1 MEPANSSGTYASGS
15 HGLVSPRLV
24 RKASNLP
31 SSPAFTTLGLEEDDP
46 EDVFEIQSKEGAGA
60 FGRVFRA
67 CYRRDRTRL
76 AALKVIPVAL
86 EAGQRGEDVENVR
99 REIQFLRECDHP
111 NVVAFY
117 GAYYKDGALWVA
129 MEYCGG
135 GSVADVCRQRAL
147 REDEI
152 AVIVR
157 GALRGLAYLHARKKI
172 HRDIKGGNILLT
184 LAGEVKI
191 ADFGVSAQLK
201 DTMSRRG
208 TFVGTPYWMSPEMI
222 QDSEYDARSDIWS
235 LGITMIE
242 LADQTPPL
250 FDEHPMRVLIQIPRN
265 PPPQV
270 RQPARWSPL
279 FSQFLAFCLRKNPRE
294 RPSALECLEHPFLA
308 RVAHVPLVF
317 ADGRTG
323 VVGREEEG
331 GWSEDCPHVHE
342 AEEEENESGARAD
355 GATEN
360 DATLRSHRSAP
371 PVSSSQQPG
380 DPASSSSSC
389 RDSVSRTS
397 RRTNQVDAHANISD
411 DGLGTPKD
419 QSLVGC
425 SGLGTPSEHSDAVL
439 VSSGS
444 SSSSN
449 SSSHEDEDEHAGDA
463 DAPDEQFIFRDSSGS
478 TSDVRPATIDD
489 PHDDQERLKEPAG
502 STARLEAAARVSS
515 LAVAPAIAS
524 SSSPITR
531 SKHLPSHATRF
542 MTPPATERRGLF
554 ASFVSGS
561 RQARDVARRPA
572 ADAPA
577 PPAHPLDGLDS
588 SRDRVSQLVQSLS
601 ASAAAELKAAAA
613 TAGGLSGSSVK
624 TSSDDAAA
632 QFIGTPFRV
641 AHPVRVSFN
650 TLHARFEGVPDTD
663 TWRAIHQQFGVP
675 LATLRCRS
683 GRSDHVPALLEMLR
697 RELLARD
704 GLSAKFVYR
713 VPADQREV
721 QLARQAINR
730 GAFDPRAI
738 TDPHVF
744 ASLLKQW
751 LRELPT
757 PLLGNLSRTE
767 LVEIQRLVVGP
778 PLTTTNEPKASDGD
792 LVWATTPGDVHD
804 TVHSKVL
811 ALLPKAEQGVL
822 LWLVDHA
829 LEVVAHASSNAMTA
843 HSLAVVLAPTLYRWA
858 AATPEDAVAT
868 SHQVAT
874 LVRVLI
880 AWRKQERSVSERS
893 NKSSSTRWPGSGSSD
908 SVRWSLNGRAPPDE
922 RRLTASVRSRA
933 MLRDSFDV
941 SLSAARG
948 SWRKTSVEVQQLD
961 GQIPAEPQQHS
972 GAAGTSLT
980 AHLRELVDQLWTA
993 LPSSLVVDA
1002 ASPCPPIVRT
1012 LHATFQRA
1020 VVDAIQRYGKREDE
1034 HAWAAKAFGHTSSVK
1049 VEALSSMDELPPSL
1063 RRLSRWLG
1071 AALDLSAF
1079 MALLQ
1084 HERAVSQTIDRLK
1097 IPATRASS
1105 STRSERGI
1113 GRAILQLSSKALDTA
1128 GPEGSPPQQADISAG
1143 ALISDPGILSDAG
1156 SMSKALAE
1164 YKRLLRVETLND
1176 EVEDPVDLFLG
1187 EKCFIGVSPQEVF

>member
-1 MEPANSSGTYASGS
+1 MEPASSSGTNASGS

-31 SSPAFTTLGLEEDDP
+31 PSPAFTTLGLEEDDP

-308 RVAHVPLVF
+308 RVAHVPFVF
-317 ADGRTG
+317 ADGRNG
-323 VVGREEEG
+323 VAGREEEEEG
-331 GWSEDCPHVHE
+331 GGSEDCPHVHE
-342 AEEEENESGARAD
+342 EEEEENESRASAD
-355 GATEN
+355 GAAED

-380 DPASSSSSC
+380 DPAPSSSSC

-419 QSLVGC
+419 QSLVGR

-463 DAPDEQFIFRDSSGS
+463 DAPEEQFVFRDSSGS

-489 PHDDQERLKEPAG
+489 PHDDQERLKERAG
-502 STARLEAAARVSS
+502 STARLEVAARVSS
-515 LAVAPAIAS
+515 LAGAPAIAS

-542 MTPPATERRGLF
+542 MSPPATERRGLF
-554 ASFVSGS
+554 ASFASGS

-624 TSSDDAAA
+624 TPSDDAAA

-767 LVEIQRLVVGP
+767 LMEIQRLVVGP
-778 PLTTTNEPKASDGD
+778 PLTTTNELKASDGD

-880 AWRKQERSVSERS
+880 TWRKQERSVSERS

-948 SWRKTSVEVQQLD
+948 SWRKTSVELQQLD
-961 GQIPAEPQQHS
+961 GQIPAEPQQHG

-1002 ASPCPPIVRT
+1002 TSPCPPIVRT

-1097 IPATRASS
+1097 IPAT
-1105 STRSERGI
+1105 
-1113 GRAILQLSSKALDTA
+1113 
-1128 GPEGSPPQQADISAG
+1128 SA
-1143 ALISDPGILSDAG
+1143 
-1156 SMSKALAE
+1156 K
-1164 YKRLLRVETLND
+1164 TLND